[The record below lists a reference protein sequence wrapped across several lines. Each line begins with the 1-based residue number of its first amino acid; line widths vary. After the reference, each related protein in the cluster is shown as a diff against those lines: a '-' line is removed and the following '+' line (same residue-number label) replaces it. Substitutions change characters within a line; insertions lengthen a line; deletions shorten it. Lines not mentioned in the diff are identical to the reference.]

1 MGKKYLS
8 EDEHINCIFIKKGTT
23 MEKIKNVTQSG
34 GNSKK
39 ILSILK
45 YAYYQYKS
53 DLRYVKHT
61 SRIWKQKPYRFFL
74 TELSILWH
82 NIYWRVIKI

>member
-1 MGKKYLS
+1 MK
-8 EDEHINCIFIKKGTT
+8 EV
-23 MEKIKNVTQSG
+23 KNLTQSG
-34 GNSKK
+34 NNPKN
-39 ILSILK
+39 LLLILK
-45 YAYYQYKS
+45 HAYHQYKS